1 MAHARRSP
9 IPRGLITAASTALTA
24 SELVNENGEYEQTT
38 DRNFLVKY
46 FVIERLS
53 DERDY
58 YGQKKRGLGRIRLV
72 ARLNGPRS

>member
-1 MAHARRSP
+1 MG
-9 IPRGLITAASTALTA
+9 PRGSCVEALTA

-46 FVIERLS
+46 FAIERLS